1 MIRTLHSRERWLQV
15 ASVCVGLL
23 ALIQTGRVVNIAW
36 VLLRYDPPAFFQLVL
51 SAWLR
56 RPLLLFNPDVRSNLG
71 WLYWLLMVV
80 HIGAV
85 VLAITLARAQRRSTI
100 FWAALAV
107 VAPYLSPLL
116 LTIPRHRRGSVIVSG
131 TTGLGSESTS
141 SKASSSA
148 SSAVPSSAAISSSLF
163 GGRGRLETPRLLI
176 LLVDRTPPGGP
187 ETHIRRLLNSLPP
200 QEIPSDVIL
209 KVTDSYADQGY
220 IAANTMFTPLQQ
232 GIRVDA
238 DKTWYRSYSTADG
251 VNGTQVFVYE

>member
-1 MIRTLHSRERWLQV
+1 MIRTLPSRDRWLQV
-15 ASVCVGLL
+15 VSVCVGLL
-23 ALIQTGRVVNIAW
+23 ALIQTGRDFSIGWDLLRFAPLAFFRL
-36 VLLRYDPPAFFQLVL
+36 VLL
-51 SAWLR
+51 AWPR
-56 RPLLLFNPDVRSNLG
+56 QPLLIFNPDVRPHLG
-71 WLYWLLMVV
+71 WFYWLLIVV
-80 HIGAV
+80 QICAV
-85 VLAITLARAQRRSTI
+85 VLAVTLARVQRRSTI
-100 FWAALAV
+100 FWAGLAL

-116 LTIPRHRRGSVIVSG
+116 LALPWHRRRSA
-131 TTGLGSESTS
+131 TAAEST
-141 SKASSSA
+141 KARTGSTNHQAFSP
-148 SSAVPSSAAISSSLF
+148 VPSFALSSPVVWSPPSS
-163 GGRGRLETPRLLI
+163 GRSHLAKPRLLI

-251 VNGTQVFVYE
+251 INGTQVFVYE